1 MFKCSSKKCRKPIEV
16 RGYCPECKLAY
27 RLEWAVAH
35 PGYFAEKRRE
45 WDAKNPEKAAEQK
58 KRRSERYHAT
68 KVLKEKRVPLTMA
81 ERKKR
86 YLEKHP
92 IKAEARKIYKY
103 ALRMGKLERGPC
115 AVCGTTENIDGHHTD
130 YTKPLDVV
138 WLCKEHHRQAHL
150 EHRDKPL

>member
-27 RLEWAVAH
+27 RLEWAAAH

-150 EHRDKPL
+150 ECRAV